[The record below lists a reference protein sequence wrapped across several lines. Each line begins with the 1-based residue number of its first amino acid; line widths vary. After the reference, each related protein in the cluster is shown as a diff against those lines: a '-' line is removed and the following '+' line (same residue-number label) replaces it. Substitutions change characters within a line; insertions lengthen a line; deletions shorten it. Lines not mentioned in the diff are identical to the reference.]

1 MGQEMSCEDEV
12 RSRNNYLLQYVLK
25 ANYDHQEMRYP
36 GEPLKTLLAML
47 FQVSWQKTSEFFLE
61 LAKTITAM
69 AGKNIVFHLNISDAW
84 HGDNDNCS
92 DHYQWERPRF
102 SNG

>member
-47 FQVSWQKTSEFFLE
+47 FQVSWRKTSEFFFG
-61 LAKTITAM
+61 ICSVFF
-69 AGKNIVFHLNISDAW
+69 GIFSIDNKNTEFWDEN
-84 HGDNDNCS
+84 
-92 DHYQWERPRF
+92 
-102 SNG
+102 